1 MEFKSGPNPENVRAV
16 KCLIMSDSLWD
27 AACGLG
33 VIYHH
38 YVPTLELA
46 FTDTLCES
54 QQSKEWS
61 DKDLSESILFEV
73 GDSGLKSKHASQ

>member
-1 MEFKSGPNPENVRAV
+1 MEFKSGPNPENSRAV
-16 KCLIMSDSLWD
+16 KCLIVSGSPWE

-33 VIYHH
+33 VICHH

-54 QQSKEWS
+54 Q
-61 DKDLSESILFEV
+61 
-73 GDSGLKSKHASQ
+73 

>member
-1 MEFKSGPNPENVRAV
+1 MELKSGPNPENSGAV
-16 KCLIMSDSLWD
+16 KCLIVSGSPWE

-33 VIYHH
+33 VICHH

-54 QQSKEWS
+54 Q
-61 DKDLSESILFEV
+61 
-73 GDSGLKSKHASQ
+73 